1 MPLFIIKTYNVVYI
15 SLVFFTS
22 NSFFYVRVCVCT
34 MLARVF
40 VYAYFLFTASSICFS
55 FLQDGSPARRRRR
68 GRRSRWWLC
77 LSVGAVGTAVVVRRG
92 RFCRRVGGGGGVSE
106 FREAFFAGGFRRRRD
121 CVSLPFSLSPRTAVG
136 AFGFLR
142 ESAFFVADPDA
153 FQRQSDR
160 LYGELDVGF
169 VESDGRRRASV
180 FAENRTRRRD
190 FLLLARR
197 LLLGNFSQRIQTDG
211 AFRAPGGL

>member
-1 MPLFIIKTYNVVYI
+1 
-15 SLVFFTS
+15 
-22 NSFFYVRVCVCT
+22 

-68 GRRSRWWLC
+68 GRRSRWWWLC
-77 LSVGAVGTAVVVRRG
+77 LSVGAVGTVVVVRRG
-92 RFCRRVGGGGGVSE
+92 RFCRRVGGSVSE

-121 CVSLPFSLSPRTAVG
+121 CVSLPLSLSPRTAVG

-142 ESAFFVADPDA
+142 GGAFFVADPDA
-153 FQRQSDR
+153 FQRQSGR

-197 LLLGNFSQRIQTDG
+197 RLLLGNFSQRIQTDG

>member
-1 MPLFIIKTYNVVYI
+1 MSVLRCSRACLYMHI
-15 SLVFFTS
+15 
-22 NSFFYVRVCVCT
+22 
-34 MLARVF
+34 
-40 VYAYFLFTASSICFS
+40 FLTASMCFS
-55 FLQDGSPARRRRR
+55 FLQDGSPARRRR
-68 GRRSRWWLC
+68 WWLC
-77 LSVGAVGTAVVVRRG
+77 LSVGAVDTAVAVRRG
-92 RFCRRVGGGGGVSE
+92 RFCRRVVGGGISE

-121 CVSLPFSLSPRTAVG
+121 CVSLSFSLSPRTAVG

-142 ESAFFVADPDA
+142 GGAFFVADPDA

-197 LLLGNFSQRIQTDG
+197 RLLLGNFSQRIQTDG

>member
-1 MPLFIIKTYNVVYI
+1 
-15 SLVFFTS
+15 
-22 NSFFYVRVCVCT
+22 VRVCVCT

-68 GRRSRWWLC
+68 GRRSRWWWLC

-92 RFCRRVGGGGGVSE
+92 RFCRRVGGGVSE

-142 ESAFFVADPDA
+142 ESVFFVADPDA
-153 FQRQSDR
+153 FQGQSDR

-197 LLLGNFSQRIQTDG
+197 RLLLGNFSQRIQTDG